1 MICLRKNI
9 TQELDKTSSIFSLN
23 IVNTVLNG
31 AASSNKVVACDYT
44 AKKNIKY
51 QNMVLQIQ
59 SFISRNIEHE
69 IEKKQKKKNFASI
82 IPIGRNT
89 FFLSQKIEYISITNT
104 LIPYKSI

>member
-59 SFISRNIEHE
+59 SFISRNIAQE
-69 IEKKQKKKNFASI
+69 IEKKQKKKRFCKYNSDWKKYFFFESKNSI
-82 IPIGRNT
+82 YLT
-89 FFLSQKIEYISITNT
+89 DEHFHT
-104 LIPYKSI
+104 L